1 MKKDSRRKLSIIS
14 ALTAAMMLTAT
25 VGCKSKPSV
34 SPGGE
39 EPTDTIRVE
48 PLDLGSDFNPAYY
61 PVKEKITQRE
71 GKIDVV
77 IVFNGLQPGWR
88 ALAKEYERLHS
99 GAVTVKLYEDNYS
112 SATYKDALTYQITN
126 KNTDWDIV
134 QGNIVSSLINKYCVN
149 MYTYVNGRN
158 AYAGNKTW
166 SNVIEEDA
174 YITDKTGTNTSTYI
188 MNSESLLTAWF
199 VNTVALQAAGE
210 QGYTNKNG
218 EAGNPVTW
226 DDLMNLCDC
235 MQKAGYSNP
244 LGISLT
250 KDSIGE
256 YTFSWLL
263 RVYGDYYFRNE
274 YEGIMKNKNY
284 VYDPTSENPEND
296 INYAI
301 DYTWLFNKVLDES
314 SEKYIGPKSAKF
326 KEFIGQFDKMKSY
339 LPAGAKQTTME
350 EMRNRFQTQTNG
362 KNDPQ
367 IILDYSGSGLG
378 FLSSETNNFKIDF
391 FDYPRMVSEGN
402 FVPENTVTRDV
413 GGNGG
418 YLSIID
424 HDSAQDALN
433 LDFMKFVMSPYGQT
447 IYYDALSKTSVT
459 PKGLTLVKN
468 NLVKIPENWKA
479 FFATDKI
486 SFTGLADNNEFV
498 RNMILNLGGNKTL
511 PDTRNELY
519 MNYLAG
525 TGDDAINT
533 NTFSMR
539 WATALLK
546 GWNEYATAQKWN
558 VNCYKYPGNGTQ
570 YGGN

>member
-14 ALTAAMMLTAT
+14 ALTAAIMLTAT
-25 VGCKSKPSV
+25 VGCKGKTSV

-99 GAVTVKLYEDNYS
+99 GAVVVKLYEDNYS

-134 QGNIVSSLINKYCVN
+134 QGNIVSSLINKYCIN

-199 VNTVALQAAGE
+199 VNTVALRAAGE

-226 DDLMNLCDC
+226 DDLINLCDC

-339 LPAGAKQTTME
+339 LPAGTKQTTME

-362 KNDPQ
+362 KSDPQ

-378 FLSSETNNFKIDF
+378 FLSSETSNFKIDF
-391 FDYPRMVSEGN
+391 FDYPQMVSEGN
-402 FVPENTVTRDV
+402 FVPQNTVTRDV

-525 TGDDAINT
+525 KGGDAINT
-533 NTFSMR
+533 NTFSTR

>member
-48 PLDLGSDFNPAYY
+48 PLNLGSDFNPAYY

-199 VNTVALQAAGE
+199 VNTVALQAAE
-210 QGYTNKNG
+210 GYTNKNG

-378 FLSSETNNFKIDF
+378 FLSSETSNFKIDF
-391 FDYPRMVSEGN
+391 FDYPWMVSEGN

-533 NTFSMR
+533 NTFSTR

>member
-1 MKKDSRRKLSIIS
+1 
-14 ALTAAMMLTAT
+14 MLTAT
-25 VGCKSKPSV
+25 VGCKGKTSV

-61 PVKEKITQRE
+61 PVKEKIMQRE

-88 ALAKEYERLHS
+88 ALAREYERLHS

-134 QGNIVSSLINKYCVN
+134 QGNIVSSLINKYCIN

-226 DDLMNLCDC
+226 DDLINLCDC

-362 KNDPQ
+362 KSDPQ

-378 FLSSETNNFKIDF
+378 FLSSETSNFKIDF
-391 FDYPRMVSEGN
+391 FDYPQMVSEGK
-402 FVPENTVTRDV
+402 FVPENTCLLYTSDAADEEDNRPRFRAGRAQSRLHEIRDV
-413 GGNGG
+413 P
-418 YLSIID
+418 LRS
-424 HDSAQDALN
+424 
-433 LDFMKFVMSPYGQT
+433 
-447 IYYDALSKTSVT
+447 
-459 PKGLTLVKN
+459 
-468 NLVKIPENWKA
+468 
-479 FFATDKI
+479 
-486 SFTGLADNNEFV
+486 
-498 RNMILNLGGNKTL
+498 
-511 PDTRNELY
+511 
-519 MNYLAG
+519 
-525 TGDDAINT
+525 DD
-533 NTFSMR
+533 
-539 WATALLK
+539 LLRRI
-546 GWNEYATAQKWN
+546 E
-558 VNCYKYPGNGTQ
+558 
-570 YGGN
+570 

>member
-14 ALTAAMMLTAT
+14 ALTAAIMLTAA
-25 VGCKSKPSV
+25 VGCKGKTSV

-39 EPTDTIRVE
+39 EPTDTIRVD

-88 ALAKEYERLHS
+88 ALAREYERLHS

-134 QGNIVSSLINKYCVN
+134 QGNIVSSLINKYCIN

-226 DDLMNLCDC
+226 DDLINLCDC

-326 KEFIGQFDKMKSY
+326 KEFIGQFNKMKSY

-362 KNDPQ
+362 KSDPQ

-378 FLSSETNNFKIDF
+378 FLSSETSNFKIDF
-391 FDYPRMVSEGN
+391 FDYPQMVSEGN
-402 FVPENTVTRDV
+402 FVPQNTVTRDV

-525 TGDDAINT
+525 TGGDAINT
-533 NTFSMR
+533 NTFSTR

>member
-134 QGNIVSSLINKYCVN
+134 QGNIVSSLINKYCIN

-226 DDLMNLCDC
+226 DDLINLCDC

-350 EMRNRFQTQTNG
+350 MRNRFQTQTNG
-362 KNDPQ
+362 KSDPQ

-378 FLSSETNNFKIDF
+378 FLSSETSNFKIDF

-533 NTFSMR
+533 NTFSTR